1 MKSVLV
7 FILLITLGSSAFAQ
21 EEEVRVT
28 VSNEK
33 GLSFKE
39 ATIAVYRLPDTVL
52 ITKRLSV
59 GPVTFTLPAQP
70 TYLLEVTAVG
80 YQPYYRTFHPGT
92 DTALPVTLVRKIGS
106 LGNVTVVARK
116 ALVKQED
123 DKTIVEAEP
132 LANAS
137 SNAYEVLE
145 KTPGAIVDQDG
156 NVYLNSATPAT
167 IFING
172 REVKLSAAD
181 LASLLKSL
189 PANSVQK
196 VEILRNPSAKY
207 DAASTGGIVNIVLKK
222 GVKLGLN
229 GSVNLA
235 HFQGTYST
243 STGGFNLNNN
253 KNKTN
258 TYLSYQ
264 FTKRNNFES
273 LNSDR
278 AIGTDSSFVRQQSY
292 TTYPGANHYVSF
304 GLDQEVNKQWSWGYD
319 GRISANQN
327 KSFATNLINAL
338 KDQGQDTLGQTNS
351 FANNRG
357 PSVYWGNTFYSKYKI
372 DTLGSEW
379 SSSLDVN
386 LFNSRTNQEYGT
398 DVIFPVNRLVNG
410 DGQTTVN
417 KWSFQLQS
425 DLVYKLKHKYTLE
438 SGIKW
443 NLASSRNNAD
453 YFLTENGVRISDSF
467 QTSRFRYTENIA
479 ALYVQVSKTFGKFTV
494 KPGGRLEYTNIV
506 GKQLFPGDTSFRL
519 NRVDFFPYIYLRHP
533 IMKLFGFQLVGNLIA
548 RRSIVRPYYEA
559 LNPYRRYIDPLLFDV
574 GNPALQPQFTN
585 NYEFNIMADQFP
597 VFSVGLNDMKNIF
610 TNVTYQDP
618 VSKIV
623 YRTFDN
629 LGKNREFYLRA
640 VGGIPPG
647 GKYFFYMG
655 AQHNLNQYTGYYAGQ
670 PLSYTRGSWVL
681 FMYHNYRPVP
691 TFNISVNGFMRL
703 RGIQNFYELEPFGG
717 LFVSFN
723 KSILKKKANLILSV
737 NDVLYTNKVDF
748 AIQQPG
754 ISASGS
760 RVNDTRRV
768 GLTFRYNFGIKP
780 KEDKKVNFDAPSES
794 NP

>member
-1 MKSVLV
+1 MKSIC
-7 FILLITLGSSAFAQ
+7 ILFCSLLFGSLGYAQ
-21 EEEVRVT
+21 QVTVQVT
-28 VSNEK
+28 VSNEQ
-33 GLSFKE
+33 GASFSQ
-39 ATIAVYRLPDTVL
+39 ATIAVFQLPDTVL
-52 ITKRLSV
+52 IEKKLAQASALFSV
-59 GPVTFTLPAQP
+59 TDRQSC
-70 TYLLEVTAVG
+70 LLEVTAVG
-80 YQPYYRTFHPGT
+80 YQTYRQRFIAAPGLK
-92 DTALPVTLVRKIGS
+92 LPVTLIRNVGN

-116 ALVKQED
+116 PLVKQED

-264 FTKRNNFES
+264 FTKRNNFEQ

-278 AIGTDSSFVRQQSY
+278 SIGSDSSFVRQQSY

-304 GLDQEVNKQWSWGYD
+304 GLDQEINPQWSWGYD

-327 KSFATNLINAL
+327 KSFATNLIDAL
-338 KDQGQDTLGQTNS
+338 KAQGLDTLGRTNS
-351 FANNRG
+351 FANNSG

-372 DTLGSEW
+372 DSLGSEW

-386 LFNSRTNQEYGT
+386 LFNSRTNQDYGS
-398 DVIFPVNRLVNG
+398 DVTFPISRLVNG
-410 DGQTTVN
+410 DGQTKVN

-425 DLVYKLKHKYTLE
+425 DLVYKLKHQYTLE
-438 SGIKW
+438 SGVKW
-443 NLASSRNNAD
+443 NLASSRNNAE
-453 YFLTENGVRISDSF
+453 YFLTESGVRRSDSF

-479 ALYVQVSKTFGKFTV
+479 AWYVQLSKTVGKFTV
-494 KPGGRLEYTNIV
+494 KPGGRVEYTNIE

-618 VSKIV
+618 VTKIV

-655 AQHNLNQYTGYYAGQ
+655 AQHNLNRYTGYYAGQ
-670 PLSYTRGSWVL
+670 PLSYTRGSWVF
-681 FMYHNYRPVP
+681 FMYHNYKPVP
-691 TFNISVNGFMRL
+691 TFNISVNGFLRL

-748 AIQQPG
+748 SIQQPG
-754 ISASGS
+754 ISAMGS

-780 KEDKKVNFDAPSES
+780 KEDKKVNFDAPSEA